1 MVPGPGEGSAGGTR
15 STWTSTAKKPATHV
29 HPVEEETAK
38 IRTKVRIYYNH
49 LHTLAF
55 KANIFRLWHLGK
67 ERILQGRTVCDLHET
82 KLQENL

>member
-1 MVPGPGEGSAGGTR
+1 MGPGPEEGSAGETR
-15 STWTSTAKKPATHV
+15 STWTSTARKPATHV
-29 HPVEEETAK
+29 HLVEEETAK
-38 IRTKVRIYYNH
+38 IRTKVGMYNHH

-67 ERILQGRTVCDLHET
+67 ERILQGWTVCDLHET